1 MHPLC
6 AHRTITASPW
16 RVREQGGPSLAS
28 LIFLSQAAEDKNKEG
43 DGYALTVRVQ

>member
-28 LIFLSQAAEDKNKEG
+28 LFSFPKPPKTKMEG